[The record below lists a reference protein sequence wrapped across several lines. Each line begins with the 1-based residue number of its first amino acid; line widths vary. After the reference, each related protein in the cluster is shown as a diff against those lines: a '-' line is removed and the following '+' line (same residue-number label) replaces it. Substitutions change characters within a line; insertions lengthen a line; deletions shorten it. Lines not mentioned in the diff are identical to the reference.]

1 MIIYA
6 TKQTFERY
14 KLKLPKELTPP
25 INEIAETVIE
35 NERGNK
41 ILEWGAKLFYFDKKK
56 CIQVVNFASKLTL
69 FLVDVK
75 VTDLENV
82 GDMMA
87 HYLLELYKTD
97 KQMTEA
103 LKKMF
108 EANPITC
115 FEKLTDKS
123 AIATLNTTQ
132 SRFADDG
139 YRFYEFIRDGILHT
153 LEINHAVNFD
163 WLFTMKII
171 GKTEYI
177 YAGEKFRE
185 IVLERYGGLE
195 D

>member
-1 MIIYA
+1 MIIYV

-25 INEIAETVIE
+25 INQIAETVIE

-41 ILEWGAKLFYFDKKK
+41 ILEWGAKLFYFDKRK

-97 KQMTEA
+97 KQMTED
-103 LKKMF
+103 LKKIF
-108 EANPITC
+108 ESNPITC

-123 AIATLNTTQ
+123 AIDTLNTTQ

-163 WLFTMKII
+163 WLFTMKIN